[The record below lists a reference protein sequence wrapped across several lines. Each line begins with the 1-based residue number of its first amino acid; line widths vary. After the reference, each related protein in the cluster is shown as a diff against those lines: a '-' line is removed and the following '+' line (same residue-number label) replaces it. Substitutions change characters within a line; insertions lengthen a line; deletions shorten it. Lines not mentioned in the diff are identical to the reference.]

1 MIHEGL
7 KKSLVKAI
15 NTGNVF
21 NSIIFSGPEG
31 IGKKTLA
38 RFFSMALHCEG
49 ENKPCGKCPSC
60 IKHKTQ
66 NHPDYK
72 ELLPEEG
79 KKTISVSSIRKAC
92 EDLFIR
98 PMISDKK
105 ILFIPDAELCE
116 ASSQNAMLKC
126 FEEPPSYAVIILAV
140 KDLSSLLE
148 TIKSRAVLYNITPC
162 TSDEIKD
169 FIRKYYPEKSSREEF
184 LVAFSEGIIKKTI
197 LLCENEEFESLRRD
211 FITLFSDLYKGKYSA
226 FKISDFILKNQDK
239 ENFLFEVF
247 ISVLRDLVCIKKS
260 FSNLINNDFY
270 KNLKIMADK
279 TAEKG
284 ASKALFMLSE
294 AKNTKSKN
302 ANYNLWIQDIV
313 MRLWEVLYG

>member
-15 NTGNVF
+15 DTGNVF

-49 ENKPCGKCPSC
+49 ENKPCGNCPSC

-66 NHPDYK
+66 NHPDYT
-72 ELLPEEG
+72 ELFPEDG
-79 KKTISVSSIRKAC
+79 KKTISVSAVRKAC
-92 EDLFIR
+92 EELFIR

-105 ILFIPDAELCE
+105 ILFIPDADLCE
-116 ASSQNAMLKC
+116 AASQNAMLKC

-148 TIKSRAVLYNITPC
+148 TIKSRAVLYNLNPC
-162 TSDEIKD
+162 SSSEIKD
-169 FIRKYYPEKSSREEF
+169 FIRKYYPEKASREEF

-197 LLCENEEFESLRRD
+197 LLCENEEFETLRRD
-211 FITLFSDLYKGKYSA
+211 FITLFSDSYKGKYSA
-226 FKISDFILKNQDK
+226 FKIADLILKNQDK
-239 ENFLFEVF
+239 ESFLFEVF
-247 ISVLRDLVCIKKS
+247 ISLLRDLVCIKKS
-260 FSNLINNDFY
+260 FTNLINKDFY
-270 KNLKIMADK
+270 EKIKIVADK
-279 TAEKG
+279 TTVKG

-302 ANYNLWIQDIV
+302 ANYNLWIQDVV